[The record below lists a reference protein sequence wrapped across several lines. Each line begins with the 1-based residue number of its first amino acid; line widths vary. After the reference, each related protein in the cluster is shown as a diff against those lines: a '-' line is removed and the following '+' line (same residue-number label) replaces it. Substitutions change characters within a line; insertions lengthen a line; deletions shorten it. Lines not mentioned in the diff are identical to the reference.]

1 MNRTI
6 CFRGKFV
13 SALALYLFGFPAVTQ
28 AVVIDN
34 GIPQGTLGHWSVDVL
49 AGGETRT
56 AVLTGEGLVSGNV
69 VTADVVFDYFS
80 FVDLGNG
87 QVLRLSESAISP
99 GPCPNNPNSVCSSG
113 SFSGANGTINWI
125 AESSITP
132 GSQVLATV
140 YTFTGFDPTLGQI
153 PLGPMR
159 FLQYLDEDALTISD
173 NVFFPFGSASSVDL
187 QLFTVDNSEVFG
199 TSQSGGFIPGPGLQ
213 NSSFAGWAVGRFPS
227 MRSRIETGGQSVL
240 VDGFI
245 DDGLPL
251 FAHPVLGT
259 VTGPADITSVL
270 AWDLLDPNANTAVI
284 TTSLGGLVQ
293 AVELEPISTNFS
305 CGSKNCP
312 VRFRCEIPAGSGN
325 NCSNEIA
332 IRVRQPR
339 GSSQSPRSSHSIDA
353 VTRDAD
359 TAATSRLLRFSFGL
373 ANVPAGQTQ
382 NVRLKLTPRGR
393 RIVRTSASRKLRGVM
408 DIRNSAG
415 FATQRIPVRIRL
427 R

>member
-1 MNRTI
+1 M
-6 CFRGKFV
+6 
-13 SALALYLFGFPAVTQ
+13 
-28 AVVIDN
+28 IDN
-34 GIPQGTLGHWSVDVL
+34 GIPQDTLGHWSVDVL

-87 QVLRLSESAISP
+87 QVLRLSDFAISEP
-99 GPCPNNPNSVCSSG
+99 GPCLNNPNSVCSSG

-125 AESSITP
+125 AESLITP

-173 NVFFPFGSASSVDL
+173 NVFFPFGSASTGNL

-199 TSQSGGFIPGPGLQ
+199 TSQSGGFIPGLGLQ

-227 MRSRIETGGQSVL
+227 MRGRIETGGQSVL
-240 VDGFI
+240 VDGFT
-245 DDGLPL
+245 DDGLPS

-270 AWDLLDPNANTAVI
+270 AWDPLDPNANTAVI

-293 AVELEPISTNFS
+293 AVELEPIRMNFS
-305 CGSKNCP
+305 CGSKNCVVP
-312 VRFRCEIPAGSGN
+312 FRCEIPAGSGN
-325 NCSNEIA
+325 NCSNEIVV
-332 IRVRQPR
+332 RVRQPR

-353 VTRDAD
+353 VNRDAD
-359 TAATSRLLRFSFGL
+359 TAATASRLLRFSFGL

-382 NVRLKLTPRGR
+382 NVRLKVTPRGKK
-393 RIVRTSASRKLRGVM
+393 IVRTSASRKLRGVM
-408 DIRNSAG
+408 EIRNSAG